1 MKRKN
6 IKKYIGEFLA
16 SAFISFW
23 GLGIAVP
30 YAVFGYVSNLFEYAL
45 WFGLA
50 CALSGIIFAPIS
62 GGHANAGITLSQAL
76 FGGFDKKQVL
86 LYWISQTLGW
96 GFGILP
102 VFIIFNN
109 VLDRWVAKT
118 GQMPFELFYCST
130 AREDVLAAA
139 CVEVIMTALLNFS
152 VFFFHDERIPNRPSK
167 AVCPWVIG
175 IVISLAI
182 AFGGG
187 FTGTCM
193 NPSRDLGPRIMGL
206 VYGLMKGYDVSGIF
220 AGGQWLMYI
229 LAPLL
234 GAVLGGVFHFGVI
247 IKLLPEKQEV

>member
-1 MKRKN
+1 MRNRMKKEN
-6 IKKYIGEFLA
+6 TKKYIGEFLA

-62 GGHANAGITLSQAL
+62 GGHANAGITLSQAV

-86 LYWISQTLGW
+86 PYWISQTLGW

-109 VLDRWVAKT
+109 VLDRWVAET

-130 AREDVLAAA
+130 A
-139 CVEVIMTALLNFS
+139 
-152 VFFFHDERIPNRPSK
+152 K
-167 AVCPWVIG
+167 
-175 IVISLAI
+175 
-182 AFGGG
+182 
-187 FTGTCM
+187 
-193 NPSRDLGPRIMGL
+193 
-206 VYGLMKGYDVSGIF
+206 SGILWAF
-220 AGGQWLMYI
+220 
-229 LAPLL
+229 
-234 GAVLGGVFHFGVI
+234 
-247 IKLLPEKQEV
+247 